1 MPQKSYLEILKE
13 DVDLLFLCSP
23 DNPSGA
29 VIPKDFLLEILKT
42 CEEKGILMI
51 LDECFVEFLSEP
63 QKQTLARECE
73 RSKNLMILQAFTK
86 ISAIP
91 GIRLGYGI
99 TSNLDLLEKMEGNR
113 QPWSV
118 SGVAQAAGCAALKE
132 TKRWQEMR
140 KWLETE
146 RAWLEENLTRIGVEW
161 FPSKVNYLLLKSSYP
176 LFSLLLQK
184 NILIRD
190 CSNYE
195 GLEKGDY
202 RIAVK
207 QRTDNEKLLK
217 ALEYIYEGGE

>member
-1 MPQKSYLEILKE
+1 MQNITEALQAVDCECVYYPLSEKHGFVPQTSYLEFLKE

-63 QKQTLARECE
+63 QKQTLCRECE

-99 TSNLDLLEKMEGNR
+99 TSNLELLEKMERNR
-113 QPWSV
+113 QPGACPVWHRQP
-118 SGVAQAAGCAALKE
+118 GVRL
-132 TKRWQEMR
+132 
-140 KWLETE
+140 
-146 RAWLEENLTRIGVEW
+146 
-161 FPSKVNYLLLKSSYP
+161 
-176 LFSLLLQK
+176 
-184 NILIRD
+184 
-190 CSNYE
+190 
-195 GLEKGDY
+195 
-202 RIAVK
+202 
-207 QRTDNEKLLK
+207 
-217 ALEYIYEGGE
+217 

>member
-1 MPQKSYLEILKE
+1 MYYPLSEKHGFVPQTSYLEFLKE

-63 QKQTLARECE
+63 QKQTLCRECE

-99 TSNLDLLEKMEGNR
+99 TSNLELLEKMERNR
-113 QPWSV
+113 QPGACPVWHRQP
-118 SGVAQAAGCAALKE
+118 GVRL
-132 TKRWQEMR
+132 
-140 KWLETE
+140 
-146 RAWLEENLTRIGVEW
+146 
-161 FPSKVNYLLLKSSYP
+161 
-176 LFSLLLQK
+176 
-184 NILIRD
+184 
-190 CSNYE
+190 
-195 GLEKGDY
+195 
-202 RIAVK
+202 
-207 QRTDNEKLLK
+207 
-217 ALEYIYEGGE
+217 